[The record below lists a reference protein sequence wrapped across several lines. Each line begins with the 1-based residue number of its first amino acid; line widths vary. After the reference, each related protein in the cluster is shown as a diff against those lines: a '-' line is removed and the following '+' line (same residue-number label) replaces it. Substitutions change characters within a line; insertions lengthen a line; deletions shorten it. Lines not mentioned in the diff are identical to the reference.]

1 MLDVDDAD
9 DNESQEEVNNNSYY
23 EQQGWALFESKA
35 AIRYSPEQI
44 KFLTEKYNEGEA
56 SGHKWNP
63 SAEMETKEK
72 NGTFVF
78 QPDQFL
84 TTTQIR
90 CFFSRLTAARR
101 EQANRNETQ
110 MIPVNQDD
118 DEDIIAEQENEFDSN
133 MRDFNEDSLR
143 SQALQALQAAQS
155 T

>member
-63 SAEMETKEK
+63 SAVSLEMETKEK
-72 NGTFVF
+72 NGTFAF

-84 TTTQIR
+84 TTT
-90 CFFSRLTAARR
+90 
-101 EQANRNETQ
+101 
-110 MIPVNQDD
+110 
-118 DEDIIAEQENEFDSN
+118 
-133 MRDFNEDSLR
+133 
-143 SQALQALQAAQS
+143 
-155 T
+155 